1 MTSHDEGVLKASEE
15 TVASAEEAPKP
26 YVRGQQGNET
36 AKSTTTVTPT
46 KYVDPAPAPATGRK
60 REFGKYL
67 GTDKVVGG
75 KSECWEARDLRTG
88 EECFIKVMPSPT
100 LPSEEFRGVDPT
112 AYATEVD
119 SCNSWFETQERIWG
133 RLKEAKRGSGS
144 LVIPTDF
151 FVHDRRYV
159 KVYPKVD
166 SKASLSHDLA
176 SSWDGS
182 TRERFVRSLLF
193 ALHELHARGV
203 VHADIK
209 KENILV
215 VERPAGLVARLIDF
229 DDAYESGS
237 PPSILRGTPE
247 LLSPEAL
254 VKSYPDDFEGF
265 ENQPLTCASDM
276 FSLAL
281 VLHEVFSVKGRFP
294 VWNGEGSGDPAHR
307 AMLGQVPEY
316 ESLGFGSEE
325 LRGRLRQ
332 CLRPRVAERPSIEY
346 VMTAL
351 GLAYQ
356 Q

>member
-1 MTSHDEGVLKASEE
+1 MTSHDDDTTRASEE
-15 TVASAEEAPKP
+15 ALTTADAPKP
-26 YVRGQQGNET
+26 YVRGQQGGEP
-36 AKSTTTVTPT
+36 AKPKTDGTRPT
-46 KYVDPAPAPATGRK
+46 YIDPKPVPPTGRK
-60 REFGKYL
+60 PEFGKYL
-67 GTDKVVGG
+67 GTSKVVGG

-88 EECFIKVMPSPT
+88 GECFIKVMPSPT
-100 LPSEEFRGVDPT
+100 LPSEEFRSVDPT
-112 AYATEVD
+112 AYAVEVD
-119 SCNSWFETQERIWG
+119 SCHSWFGMQERIWG

-144 LVIPTDF
+144 LVIPSDF

-166 SKASLSHDLA
+166 SKSSLSHDLA
-176 SSWDGS
+176 SSWDGI

-193 ALHELHARGV
+193 ALYELHARGV

-254 VKSYPDDFEGF
+254 VNSYPDDFAGF
-265 ENQPLTCASDM
+265 ESQPLTCASDM

-281 VLHEVFSVKGRFP
+281 VLHEVFSVEGRFP
-294 VWNGEGSGDPAHR
+294 VWNGEGSDDPAHR
-307 AMLGQVPEY
+307 AMLGQLPEY
-316 ESLGFGSEE
+316 EPLGFGSVEF
-325 LRGRLRQ
+325 RARLRQ
-332 CLRPRVAERPSIEY
+332 CLRPRVTERPSIEY

-351 GLAYQ
+351 GLDY
-356 Q
+356 